1 MAYSIKQL
9 RELSDEKL
17 IAQHDEKAKN
27 TVVGTKYYMEEL
39 DRRSRERNDKAMF
52 KLTVISAITSILA
65 VVLSVIAV
73 FN

>member
-1 MAYSIKQL
+1 MVYSIKQI

-17 IAQHDEKAKN
+17 IAEHDKKAKN
-27 TVVGTKYYMEEL
+27 TFVGTKYYMEEL
-39 DRRSRERNDKAMF
+39 DRRSRDRNDKAMF

-65 VVLSVIAV
+65 VVVSVIAV